1 MLTKQKCTKAKI
13 RIYPV
18 GIYLL
23 KVKNG
28 NSRIRYVICS
38 KLTKRHR
45 NDLIDM
51 NTLRKID
58 VALVPQLL
66 TLKRFHTFFW
76 YLILEFWEVLMAGF
90 ISRDQSIDK

>member
-1 MLTKQKCTKAKI
+1 
-13 RIYPV
+13 
-18 GIYLL
+18 
-23 KVKNG
+23 
-28 NSRIRYVICS
+28 
-38 KLTKRHR
+38 
-45 NDLIDM
+45 M